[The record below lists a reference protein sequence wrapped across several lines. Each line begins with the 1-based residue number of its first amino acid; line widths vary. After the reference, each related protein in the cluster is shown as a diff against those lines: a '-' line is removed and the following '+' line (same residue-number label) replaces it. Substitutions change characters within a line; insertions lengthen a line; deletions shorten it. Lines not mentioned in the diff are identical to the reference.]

1 MTEIIAENPG
11 STSTTSASLDEW
23 LAGGGSLQDWLAAE
37 EQRMDAQAAKAH
49 EPLFTS
55 AQRARM
61 GKWSLDKKLRQA
73 TTNLTKIQSQM
84 RHGVARR
91 AATPR
96 LRRVVRAVRRDRRS
110 PAAVRATADSGGDP
124 DPDPEPPRPRPQ
136 SLYSLPASVVGG
148 AL

>member
-37 EQRMDAQAAKAH
+37 EQRMDAEAAKVH

-84 RHGVARR
+84 RHGVARG

-96 LRRVVRAVRRDRRS
+96 LRRVVLRAVRRRDRRS

-124 DPDPEPPRPRPQ
+124 DPEPPR
-136 SLYSLPASVVGG
+136 SHSSCSLPASGG

>member
-1 MTEIIAENPG
+1 MTEIIAENSPF
-11 STSTTSASLDEW
+11 TSD
-23 LAGGGSLQDWLAAE
+23 LQAWLAAE
-37 EQRMDAQAAKAH
+37 RRRMDEEVAAVN

-61 GKWSLDKKLRQA
+61 GKWSLDKKLRSA
-73 TTNLTKIQSQM
+73 ITNLTKL
-84 RHGVARR
+84 RHGLACR

-96 LRRVVRAVRRDRRS
+96 LRRVVRAVRQDRGS

-124 DPDPEPPRPRPQ
+124 DPDPEPPRPRKR
-136 SLYSLPASVVGG
+136 SRGG